1 MNDTEFTYDTTLNGG
16 IVTVVI
22 DISMPSYM
30 ERLSGVFFEDVEITR
45 FLDKPTLTGLEMEA
59 ENAYSN
65 ESFDNANEFN
75 PAKDAFK
82 LGE

>member
-59 ENAYSN
+59 ENAFTGDN
-65 ESFDNANEFN
+65 VGDFD
-75 PAKDAFK
+75 PQRDAFK